1 MSHQKIAET
10 QNGLMACFVWI
21 LYSVINSICF
31 LLFTQ
36 LRITLTV
43 NIILVNTLTSY
54 TCIMING
61 NLNNLLMNM
70 STQLLQPCI
79 TEQLMRNNKLCIC
92 YVSATYYIIC
102 ITLLSRNSVLNG
114 QSNNIFVNHKYL
126 TLSNLNY
133 HNIYYVQLVP

>member
-61 NLNNLLMNM
+61 KLNNLLMNM
-70 STQLLQPCI
+70 STFAVADHI
-79 TEQLMRNNKLCIC
+79 NMHTDA
-92 YVSATYYIIC
+92 AT
-102 ITLLSRNSVLNG
+102 
-114 QSNNIFVNHKYL
+114 
-126 TLSNLNY
+126 
-133 HNIYYVQLVP
+133 